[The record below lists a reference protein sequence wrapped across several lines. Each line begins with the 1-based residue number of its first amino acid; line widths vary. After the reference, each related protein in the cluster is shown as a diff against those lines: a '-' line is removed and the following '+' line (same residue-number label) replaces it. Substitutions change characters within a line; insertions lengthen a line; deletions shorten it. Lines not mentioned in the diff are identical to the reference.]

1 MYLKYHCKT
10 TTILCIILLPQ
21 FCTDNKKLF
30 SSSNPI
36 KLMNANDIIVL
47 PLLPLLCRQLGSIV
61 TLIIIQINV
70 KSYKYH
76 NIIFHIDVFMST

>member
-1 MYLKYHCKT
+1 
-10 TTILCIILLPQ
+10 
-21 FCTDNKKLF
+21 
-30 SSSNPI
+30 
-36 KLMNANDIIVL
+36 MNANDIIVL